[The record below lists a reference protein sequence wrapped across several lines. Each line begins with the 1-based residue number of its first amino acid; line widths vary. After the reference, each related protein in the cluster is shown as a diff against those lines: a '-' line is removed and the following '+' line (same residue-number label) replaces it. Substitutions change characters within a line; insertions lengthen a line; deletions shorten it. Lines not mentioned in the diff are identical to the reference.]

1 MNIDTMKKRL
11 ETRLQQLTR
20 EARSIDAD
28 LHKPGD
34 PDFEERAVEIE
45 GEEVLEGIGQVVL
58 DEIGQI
64 QSALSRIEADT
75 YGVCVKCGEDIAE
88 KRLELVP
95 YAAKCVKCG

>member
-1 MNIDTMKKRL
+1 MNVEKMKKQLEKRL
-11 ETRLQQLTR
+11 RELNK
-20 EARSIDAD
+20 EARTIDAD

-58 DEIGQI
+58 DELGQI
-64 QSALSRIEADT
+64 QSALSRIEAKT
-75 YGVCVKCGEDIAE
+75 YGVCVNCGEAISA

-95 YAAKCVKCG
+95 YAAKCIKCA